1 MPVITKELKK
11 ARQRAAKAENSEKER
26 NLDLARKELDARDA
40 AILRAQDEKLKQLEK
55 QIQAEVEV
63 EYQRYLEREKEEEAA
78 LARTENARLEARKEK
93 FRVRLRS
100 EALKVKSN
108 IGSKKVFN
116 EEVLASRE
124 R

>member
-1 MPVITKELKK
+1 MPVITKELEK

-26 NLDLARKELDARDA
+26 NLDLARKELDTRDA
-40 AILRAQDEKLKQLEK
+40 AILRVQDEKLKQLEK
-55 QIQAEVEV
+55 QIQVEVEV
-63 EYQRYLEREKEEEAA
+63 EYQKYLEQEEAEEAA
-78 LARTENARLEARKEK
+78 LARTENARLEAKKEK
-93 FRVRLRS
+93 FRASLRS

-108 IGSKKVFN
+108 IGSKKVVN